1 MRQVNTFLRLLDEIG
16 IVALGKHIVM
26 PGINLLQ
33 STFGF
38 AAIRSSSWQP
48 CAVEISQQESP
59 GLTQYAMLFSGQSL
73 FCGEV
78 AGEII
83 SRQTSRSDTAM
94 MRKKGKRDL

>member
-1 MRQVNTFLRLLDEIG
+1 MRDQYFLRLFDEIG
-16 IVALGKHIVM
+16 RVALGKHIVI

-38 AAIRSSSWQP
+38 AATRSSSWQP
-48 CAVEISQQESP
+48 WTLEISQQESP

-78 AGEII
+78 AGETI
-83 SRQTSRSDTAM
+83 SRQTSRSNTAM
-94 MRKKGKRDL
+94 MRKKGKSDL